1 MAYNVKNQDDF
12 NKLSPQDKITYLSQN
27 QNSDI
32 YKNELNRVTNILGQN
47 PNNTGALDWY
57 SRVQAANAGVDA
69 NSINNNTYDPSK
81 YQYQNPANGVGI
93 RDTMV
98 NMGMDNNK
106 IGWRGEPGGLGTV
119 TYDGKDFM
127 QANSLNN
134 GTSYAAG
141 VNDIYGAAVD
151 YWKGTPNQIVDVTD
165 YLANSQLPFNAN
177 YQNGK
182 VMINGIAVDPA
193 FVIDGNAYMNQS
205 QLDQIMNQAMQQSG
219 LQNNYDI
226 WKKYD
231 DKYTPTIDALLDKIV
246 NREEFNYDP
255 EQDIVYQSYRDQ
267 YNREGDKALR
277 DTMGSMAGLTGGFI
291 NSAAVTA
298 GAQAEQQWKDALM
311 DRIPEL
317 AQQAYGRYVDDYNM
331 NRSALSDVQNQYTQA
346 FNREYGVNRDTMD
359 DIRYNNALNTTR
371 DDKAYERN
379 WNEKTYNDEQAWRQ
393 KEWERQQMLDD
404 REDLR
409 YWYEANRG
417 DNQWYADE
425 VYRWAGFNRDNIM
438 YDQQRIENALSNAQ
452 QRGYFTEEEAAL
464 LNVPLDA
471 DPRYYDKTTLQIQ
484 NNAEK
489 DLLAYQYALQ
499 DQYDEKAAA
508 RNARYS
514 ASRSNAS
521 SRSRSSSSNG
531 DGNSNI
537 TEDSEVPEYQQL
549 YDQLDA
555 QLIAATGK
563 NLNQVDAYTQAELVM
578 TANAPDYVKDELLNK
593 MAIPYD
599 IIGNV
604 NAKYMS

>member
-1 MAYNVKNQDDF
+1 
-12 NKLSPQDKITYLSQN
+12 
-27 QNSDI
+27 
-32 YKNELNRVTNILGQN
+32 
-47 PNNTGALDWY
+47 
-57 SRVQAANAGVDA
+57 
-69 NSINNNTYDPSK
+69 
-81 YQYQNPANGVGI
+81 
-93 RDTMV
+93 
-98 NMGMDNNK
+98 
-106 IGWRGEPGGLGTV
+106 
-119 TYDGKDFM
+119 
-127 QANSLNN
+127 
-134 GTSYAAG
+134 
-141 VNDIYGAAVD
+141 
-151 YWKGTPNQIVDVTD
+151 
-165 YLANSQLPFNAN
+165 
-177 YQNGK
+177 
-182 VMINGIAVDPA
+182 
-193 FVIDGNAYMNQS
+193 
-205 QLDQIMNQAMQQSG
+205 
-219 LQNNYDI
+219 
-226 WKKYD
+226 
-231 DKYTPTIDALLDKIV
+231 
-246 NREEFNYDP
+246 
-255 EQDIVYQSYRDQ
+255 
-267 YNREGDKALR
+267 
-277 DTMGSMAGLTGGFI
+277 
-291 NSAAVTA
+291 
-298 GAQAEQQWKDALM
+298 M

-359 DIRYNNALNTTR
+359 DIRYNNAQDLAR
-371 DDKAYERN
+371 KDQAYERN
-379 WNEKTYNDEQAWRQ
+379 WNEKVYNDEQAWRQ
-393 KEWERQQMLDD
+393 KEWDEYNN
-404 REDLR
+404 R

-438 YDQQRIENALSNAQ
+438 YDQKRIENALSNAQ
-452 QRGYFTEEEAAL
+452 QRGKFTEEEAAL

-489 DLLAYQYALQ
+489 ELLAYQYALQ

>member
-12 NKLSPQDKITYLSQN
+12 NNLSPQDKITYLSQN

-32 YKNELNRVTNILGQN
+32 YKNELNRVTGILGQN

-98 NMGMDNNK
+98 SMGMDNNK

-134 GTSYAAG
+134 GTSYAAN

-255 EQDIVYQSYRDQ
+255 EQDIVYQAYRDQ

-359 DIRYNNALNTTR
+359 DIRYNNALNTER
-371 DDKAYERN
+371 DDQAYERN
-379 WNEKTYNDEQAWRQ
+379 WNERVYNDEQAWRQ
-393 KEWERQQMLDD
+393 KEWDEYNN
-404 REDLR
+404 R
-409 YWYEANRG
+409 YWYEANRA

-438 YDQQRIENALSNAQ
+438 YDQKRIENALSNAQ
-452 QRGYFTEEEAAL
+452 QRGKFTEEEAAL

-489 DLLAYQYALQ
+489 ELLAYQYALQ

-514 ASRSNAS
+514 TSRSNAS

-531 DGNSNI
+531 DGNDGYI
-537 TEDSEVPEYQQL
+537 DSESSGISAEAQQL
-549 YDQLDA
+549 HDEIDA
-555 QLIAATGK
+555 RLRAEYGLGI
-563 NLNQVDAYTQAELVM
+563 NQVSAETQAAYVM
-578 TANAPDYVKDELLNK
+578 SSNYPDEVKDDLLNA
-593 MAIPYD
+593 MAIPDSVIDQVIKDYQRR
-599 IIGNV
+599 
-604 NAKYMS
+604 A